1 MMPDEGVVNEWIDV
15 EHDEHDEH
23 DEHEHDDVNH
33 LNSSLTGGSGQ
44 EGWWTIGSGENHK
57 RSNLF
62 SWGGITVVKQQL
74 VAQLDYRLFHH
85 SKNREI

>member
-1 MMPDEGVVNEWIDV
+1 MMPDEGVVNDWIDDI
-15 EHDEHDEH
+15 EHD
-23 DEHEHDDVNH
+23 EHDDVNH
-33 LNSSLTGGSGQ
+33 LSSSLTGGSGQ
-44 EGWWTIGSGENHK
+44 EGCWTIGSGENHK

-62 SWGGITVVKQQL
+62 SWGGITVVKQHL

>member
-1 MMPDEGVVNEWIDV
+1 MMPDEGVVNNWIDDV
-15 EHDEHDEH
+15 EHDEH

-33 LNSSLTGGSGQ
+33 LSSSLTGGSGQ

-62 SWGGITVVKQQL
+62 SWGGITEVKQQL
-74 VAQLDYRLFHH
+74 VAQLDNRLYFIIP
-85 SKNREI
+85 RTEI